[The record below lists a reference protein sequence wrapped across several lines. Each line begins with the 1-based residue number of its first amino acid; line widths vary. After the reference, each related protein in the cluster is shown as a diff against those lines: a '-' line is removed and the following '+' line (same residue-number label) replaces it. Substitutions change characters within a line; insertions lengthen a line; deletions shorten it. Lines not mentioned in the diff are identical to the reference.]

1 MLSQKSIKF
10 ILIFFTLSLYTFIQ
24 LSANIVVLNGL
35 THENSCL
42 PGEKYRESI
51 QIQNAGTE
59 PRTVKVYVRDYWY
72 SYSGESRHDEPGT
85 MNRSNAT
92 WIEYS
97 PKLVTLAP
105 KEKTLIDFEV
115 SAPAV
120 DSLNGTYWS
129 VIMVEGVKQQDT
141 TASAGVK
148 INTAIRYAVQVIT
161 NIGKTGTRDLKF
173 VGLELGEQD
182 EESLLNVAVENAGER
197 LLKPELSVEL
207 FNEAGESVG
216 VFKAE
221 RRKAL
226 PGTSILLSLVL
237 KGVEAGSYAAVLVAN
252 CDEDHIFGTNITLE
266 I

>member
-10 ILIFFTLSLYTFIQ
+10 AVTFFTFLLIAFSPVFG
-24 LSANIVVLNGL
+24 NIVVLNGL
-35 THENSCL
+35 THENTCL

-59 PRTVKVYVRDYWY
+59 PKTVKVYIRDYWY
-72 SYSGESRHDEPGT
+72 SFSGESRHDEPGT
-85 MNRSNAT
+85 MNRSNAN

-105 KEKTLIDFEV
+105 KEKILVDFEV
-115 SAPAV
+115 TAPQS

-148 INTAIRYAVQVIT
+148 IHTAIRYAVQVIT
-161 NIGKTGTRDLKF
+161 NIGETGKKDLQF
-173 VGLELGEQD
+173 AGLELGEQD
-182 EESLLNVAVENAGER
+182 EENILNVAVENIGER
-197 LLKPELSVEL
+197 ILKPVLSVEL
-207 FNEAGESVG
+207 FDDLGESIG

-221 RRKAL
+221 RRKTL
-226 PGTSILLSLVL
+226 PGTSILLSLEL
-237 KGVEAGSYAAVLVAN
+237 KGVKPGSYAAVLVAD